1 MGLMWKGVL
10 GRRCQPRL
18 SGAGYDLYAEDRI
31 SAQFEEV
38 VRYPDSL
45 KSEHLS
51 PNPRKLLLDG
61 RARFH
66 VVFLS
71 LELFR
76 RWQCSQVHFPA
87 RHERERVQQHYRGG
101 QHVLRQLL
109 L

>member
-1 MGLMWKGVL
+1 MLKEML
-10 GRRCQPRL
+10 RRERQPRV
-18 SGAGYDLYAEDRI
+18 SGAGHDLYAEDRI
-31 SAQFEEV
+31 SARLEEV

-45 KSEHLS
+45 KSEHLR

-66 VVFLS
+66 VAFIS

-76 RWQCSQVHFPA
+76 RWQCSQIHFPA
-87 RHERERVQQHYRGG
+87 RRERERVQQHYRRG